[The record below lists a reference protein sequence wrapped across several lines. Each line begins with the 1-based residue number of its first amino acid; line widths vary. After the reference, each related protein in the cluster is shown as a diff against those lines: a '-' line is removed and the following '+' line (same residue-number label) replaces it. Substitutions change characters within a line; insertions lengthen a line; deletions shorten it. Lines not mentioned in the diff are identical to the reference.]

1 MPRVF
6 RRTLG
11 VSVLVSL
18 LWGSNFVAQKVGLR
32 YAEPILLS
40 AIRQWGGGLLLVVV
54 ALLTGRRSFPRREE
68 LPALAWLGLLMG
80 LTGGFLYLG
89 LARLGAGL
97 ASILLY
103 TFPLITALEAA
114 VVLHERLDR
123 RAIAGIAVGFAGVGL
138 LAGRL
143 GDATGLGMVFIV
155 AAAASWATTSVLY
168 KAMAADP
175 AAARRDALLFTA
187 WSLLGGAVTQSA
199 LSLAVEGLPRL
210 EPTTGLL
217 WSYLY
222 MTVPGLAVTWAL
234 WYALLR
240 WGEASRASAMLFMT
254 PVFGVFFGWWLLGET
269 VTVVQLV
276 GGALVAAAIVLV
288 APSSQPAPAETPS
301 PATATDRSAPARA
314 P

>member
-6 RRTLG
+6 RRTLA

-32 YAEPILLS
+32 YAEPIFLS
-40 AIRQWGGGLLLVVV
+40 SVRQWGGGVLLVVV
-54 ALLTGRRSFPRREE
+54 ALIAGRRAFPRRDE
-68 LPALAWLGLLMG
+68 LPAIAWLGLFMG

-103 TFPLITALEAA
+103 TFPLITALGAA
-114 VVLHERLDR
+114 VVLHERLDG
-123 RAIAGIAVGFAGVGL
+123 RALAGIVAGFAGVAM

-143 GDATGLGMVFIV
+143 GAATGLGVVFTV

-187 WSLLGGAVTQSA
+187 WSLLGGAVTQSV

-210 EPTTGLL
+210 EPTAGLL

-222 MTVPGLAVTWAL
+222 MTIPGLAVPWAL

-240 WGEASRASAMLFMT
+240 WGDASRASAMLFMT

-269 VTVVQLV
+269 VSAMQLI
-276 GGALVAAAIVLV
+276 GGGLVAAAIVLV
-288 APSSQPAPAETPS
+288 APSSQPAPAETPAPTS
-301 PATATDRSAPARA
+301 TPPAERL
-314 P
+314 